1 MRCCKHLSHRRAV
14 ANKKGAIE
22 LMWFPHFDVRH
33 MTVESP
39 VKLSRIA
46 VTALIWGCAMMTPTQ
61 AQDNAKPLR
70 IVSFGTSLTNQGG
83 WQVPLQT
90 SLASCLNRQVE
101 VLKVAQSGG
110 TSDWA
115 VSHVDD
121 VVRLAPDIVLIEF
134 YANDAAINRLMTRER
149 SRKNIALVFDRL
161 KKELPATRVIM
172 TRMNPVSGMRG
183 SMRPLLEWY
192 IDMQRNEAL
201 ARGYEYI
208 DYYHGWSK
216 MTKNELESAIPDG
229 LHPRPEAVARIVT
242 SIMTP
247 YLCKENG

>member
-1 MRCCKHLSHRRAV
+1 V
-14 ANKKGAIE
+14 ANHKGAIE

-33 MTVESP
+33 MIVEHSI
-39 VKLSRIA
+39 KLSRLAIA
-46 VTALIWGCAMMTPTQ
+46 TLISGCTMMTTTQ
-61 AQDNAKPLR
+61 AQDASKPLR

-90 SLASCLNRQVE
+90 SLASCLNKSVE

-134 YANDAAINRLMTRER
+134 YANDAAINRLMTRDR
-149 SRKNIALVFDRL
+149 SRTNIALVFDRL
-161 KKELPATRVIM
+161 KKKLPQTRVIM

-201 ARGYEYI
+201 ARGYEYV
-208 DYYHGWSK
+208 DYYPGWSQ
-216 MTKNELESAIPDG
+216 MTKKELESAIPDG

-242 SIMTP
+242 SIMSP
-247 YLCKENG
+247 YLCKGNG